1 MQDVKLEAVQWEAVR
16 EAVKFVSNGDA
27 DTSSPKKV
35 SALPAWLV
43 SSFASVEKFK
53 ITAAKTR
60 ESIQHLQKTCKHF
73 DELKR
78 RSDEYFA
85 ERERSMRSRETLL
98 CKSENAHLELLPTE
112 FYGKILL
119 YLPSEDIL
127 TAVAI
132 SKTLR
137 TVFEL
142 EDEKCWQ
149 PLAAKTM
156 VLAASR

>member
-1 MQDVKLEAVQWEAVR
+1 MR
-16 EAVKFVSNGDA
+16 EAVEFSSNEDA

-60 ESIQHLQKTCKHF
+60 ESIQHLQKTCKRF

-85 ERERSMRSRETLL
+85 ERERLMRSRKRKAY
-98 CKSENAHLELLPTE
+98 CAVLELLLTKTVKYC
-112 FYGKILL
+112 FISLGRYTDCRC
-119 YLPSEDIL
+119 DIENSPDCL
-127 TAVAI
+127 EI
-132 SKTLR
+132 
-137 TVFEL
+137 
-142 EDEKCWQ
+142 EDETVTALSSK
-149 PLAAKTM
+149 
-156 VLAASR
+156 